1 MLDENL
7 PCFYVKTAAADG
19 VPHHRDV
26 HFSHNGS
33 HPAPAYALHTADP
46 ATPSPA
52 HKNCYGAAL
61 FDAYNPD
68 VLFGEVLARPDWTQS
83 TLNQDDIRR
92 NGGIPP
98 PPQPVLPHD
107 FAIQLYNPDQQVK
120 VDVKEGKWGASDSYE
135 FSLPSI
141 AFRTPSASHL
151 DRGQSDPAILPITP
165 KIHFVWRRE
174 SKLSKDLTCYMTGKS
189 TDTDTKK
196 RSKRDP
202 DIAVALWRSQRELT
216 IYESNLDRLE
226 LEDPKGVE
234 VVLLLS
240 AIAIRDLW
248 FVAHKDGL
256 RGAFNITGLPNGRK
270 LSGGGRKLSNPNRMP
285 NALSIVGAPALSHHP
300 PSIYASDP
308 PSGAPTPSSHQQ
320 KPAHNA
326 SAKLLPSRQGMPPP
340 ATIPPPSASSNSKPP
355 PHADPRSKWELDA
368 ETARLKAQADA
379 EAKAELRR
387 QKEKA
392 KADEAER
399 KRLQRMVAEEE
410 RIRRNKDA
418 EIERETERLRR
429 LYGVPNQQHQ
439 HQQQQHA
446 ANIARP
452 HTSMATGRPP
462 PQPQHQRPNHGG
474 GGGSGMM
481 MSGGNGNGGGGAPAA
496 ASSSSCSLTLGQ
508 LAHQAMKKKKS
519 SFFGL
524 RGGSVDEG
532 APAVM
537 NGGSGSGSGSGR
549 LVKKGSAMW

>member
-7 PCFYVKTAAADG
+7 PCFYLKQAAADG
-19 VPHHRDV
+19 IKHHRDI
-26 HFSHNGS
+26 HFSQNGS
-33 HPAPAYALHTADP
+33 DPAPAYSLHNADP
-46 ATPSPA
+46 ASPSPA

-61 FDAYNPD
+61 FDAYNPE
-68 VLFGEVLARPDWTQS
+68 VLFGEVLARPDWTQP
-83 TLNQDDIRR
+83 TLNQEEIRR

-165 KIHFVWRRE
+165 KINFVWRKE

-196 RSKRDP
+196 KSKRDP
-202 DIAVALWRSQRELT
+202 DIAVALWRSLRELT

-248 FVAHKDGL
+248 FHKDNL
-256 RGAFNITGLPNGRK
+256 REAFNISGVPNERK
-270 LSGGGRKLSNPNRMP
+270 LSGGGRKLSNPNRMQ
-285 NALSIVGAPALSHHP
+285 NAMSIVGAPALSYHP
-300 PSIYASDP
+300 PSMY
-308 PSGAPTPSSHQQ
+308 GAPALS
-320 KPAHNA
+320 
-326 SAKLLPSRQGMPPP
+326 QGQMPPQQPQRP
-340 ATIPPPSASSNSKPP
+340 AATSSPQGAPSPPVASKPPP

-368 ETARLKAQADA
+368 ETARLKAQAEA
-379 EAKAELRR
+379 EAKAEHRR

-399 KRLQRMVAEEE
+399 KRLQRMVEEEE
-410 RIRRNKDA
+410 RSRRKKEA

-429 LYGVPNQQHQ
+429 LYGVPE
-439 HQQQQHA
+439 QQQQQ

-452 HTSMATGRPP
+452 HTSMGHQPQRVNFAHQPPRQPMRPP
-462 PQPQHQRPNHGG
+462 QQGAASNGLYLQP
-474 GGGSGMM
+474 SASASVM
-481 MSGGNGNGGGGAPAA
+481 MSGGNPN
-496 ASSSSCSLTLGQ
+496 ASSINLG
-508 LAHQAMKKKKS
+508 QAMKKKKS

-524 RGGSVDEG
+524 RGGGSVDES
-532 APAVM
+532 A
-537 NGGSGSGSGSGR
+537 NGGR